1 MPLTSPIEN
10 LLVVEIGQFAAA
22 PYCTMVLADLGAR
35 VIKIEPPEGD
45 AIRSWSPALG
55 RESAAFL
62 SLNRNKESVIVDFRK
77 PPGASVVRRLL
88 GRSDIVVENSRPGTL
103 SRYGLAY
110 SQLAENLPKLIYCS
124 ISGYGQDVVQ
134 RERAA
139 FDLVIQAVTGMMSVT
154 GEPGRPPSKVP
165 VPIADFTAGLH
176 AAVAILAALLE
187 RSATGKGD
195 YIDISLQASSMVWMT
210 LLASRYFMTGALPAP
225 IGSAHPMSAPY
236 QAFRAKNGYL
246 TIAIGNQRLWG
257 RLTEILER
265 EDLLRDPRF
274 STNELRATNQE
285 ALARII
291 EETLVSQA
299 CEHWLEAFDNA
310 GIPAARVN
318 NLKEALDEPQLAQR
332 NMIEDLPHSL
342 FGSMKVLG
350 DPIVSLNHARKAHRA
365 PPLLGEHTRSV
376 LEELGLAEKEIEAL
390 DREGITSSLAARE

>member
-1 MPLTSPIEN
+1 
-10 LLVVEIGQFAAA
+10 
-22 PYCTMVLADLGAR
+22 MVLADLGAR

-45 AIRSWSPALG
+45 GIRSWSPALG

-77 PPGASVVRRLL
+77 PPGALVVKRLL
-88 GRSDIVVENSRPGTL
+88 ERSDIVVENNRPGTL

-110 SQLAENLPKLIYCS
+110 SQLAENLPRLIYCS

-154 GEPGRPPSKVP
+154 GEPNRPPSKIP

-176 AAVAILAALLE
+176 AAVAILAALLG
-187 RSATGKGD
+187 RSSTGRGD
-195 YIDISLQASSMVWMT
+195 CIDISLQASSMVWMT
-210 LLASRYFMTGALPAP
+210 LLASRYFMTGELPAP

-236 QAFRAKNGYL
+236 QAFRTRDGYL
-246 TIAIGNQRLWG
+246 TIAIGNQRLWE

-274 STNELRATNQE
+274 STNELRAANQE
-285 ALARII
+285 ALALII
-291 EETLVSQA
+291 EGTLELQA
-299 CEHWLEAFDNA
+299 CERWLEKFDNA

-318 NLKEALDEPQLAQR
+318 NLKEALDDPQLAQR
-332 NMIEDLPHSL
+332 NMIEELPHSL
-342 FGSMKVLG
+342 FGSMRVLG
-350 DPIVSLNHARKAHRA
+350 DPIHSLNRQRKTHRP

-376 LEELGLAEKEIEAL
+376 LVELGFAQQEIEAL
-390 DREGITSSLAARE
+390 RREGITASPAVRDQ